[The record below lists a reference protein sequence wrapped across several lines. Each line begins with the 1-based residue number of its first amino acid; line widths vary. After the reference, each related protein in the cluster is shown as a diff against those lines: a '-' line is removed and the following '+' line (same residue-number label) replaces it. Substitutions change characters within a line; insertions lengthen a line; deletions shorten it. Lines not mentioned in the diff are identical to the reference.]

1 MPATL
6 AIARD
11 PAAPGAAQPTPTY
24 SAWIDVLLLLGLGAL
39 IGGLVAFAR
48 RWHAPLRPSVEIDLS
63 AWALPGY
70 TALSLGRGIVAYIL
84 SLLFTLVYG
93 TIAAHN
99 RRAERVMIPVID
111 ILQGI
116 PVLGFLPGLV
126 LGLVAL
132 FPHSNVGL
140 ELAAVLMIFTGQVW
154 NMTFSF
160 YSSLRSVPPELSE
173 MARVYRFSE
182 WRRVRFVDLPFATS
196 GLVWNSMMSMAG
208 GWFFLMISESFVL
221 GERDYRLPG
230 LGSYMS
236 A

>member
-1 MPATL
+1 MPLTL
-6 AIARD
+6 TTGQD
-11 PAAPGAAQPTPTY
+11 PAGPGAAQSTPPY
-24 SAWIDVLLLLGLGAL
+24 SVWIDVLLLLGLAAL
-39 IGGLVAFAR
+39 IGGVAAFAR

-70 TALSLGRGIVAYIL
+70 TALSLARGIAAYIL
-84 SLLFTLVYG
+84 PPRLLSLGFTLVYG
-93 TIAAHN
+93 TIAAHS

-140 ELAAVLMIFTGQVW
+140 ELASVVMIFTGQVW

-160 YSSLRSVPPELSE
+160 YGSLRGIPTDFRDV
-173 MARVYRFSE
+173 ARINGFS
-182 WRRVRFVDLPFATS
+182 WWKTFRPLALPS
-196 GLVWNSMMSMAG
+196 
-208 GWFFLMISESFVL
+208 
-221 GERDYRLPG
+221 
-230 LGSYMS
+230 
-236 A
+236 